1 MTPWSNRVG
10 KEAMEKNCGVPM
22 ARLQGKSWAP
32 HPSKRSAA
40 NVGTTS
46 GLPFPS
52 ISSIEDGQVRR
63 RPMTLRWAESS

>member
-1 MTPWSNRVG
+1 MTPLSMNWVG

-22 ARLQGKSWAP
+22 AMLQGKSWAP

-40 NVGTTS
+40 NVGTIS

-52 ISSIEDGQVRR
+52 ISRSKTGRCVVGQ
-63 RPMTLRWAESS
+63 